1 MGRLDSFVKKRNA
14 LLIAAAKSVIEWYAQ
29 PTSDSQ
35 VIGELFSQEM
45 MAATFHVRGGI
56 NFSMVFKRQLE
67 STDFPRIQAAVMAN
81 WYQKRE
87 LLTPQDADSF
97 FLEFAEHMDHEFLFV
112 QEISAGLTRASRL
125 FPASDFTSAY
135 HAQRTPWTLHLT
147 VKGCADYTAD
157 TVIHSSPH
165 ELLLIAPNASLHYKR
180 SERVPSWTHYWAIF
194 QPKSE
199 WLELMD
205 WQMVTYGIYRLPLH
219 EKKELNTIRHLF
231 AAMVELY
238 DRPSQMM
245 QRLLENLLE
254 QVLLRAGDA
263 LYNQGKQHT
272 DPRILKACK
281 FIEDH
286 ISEPISVSDVANHC
300 SISDS
305 RIAHLF
311 KERTGQSV
319 KSFQDAVRIQRAKR
333 LLATTSEPIAIVG
346 TQVGYEDPAQFSKF
360 FARKLNTS
368 PRAFRKTFG
377 ERLVDNEN

>member
-1 MGRLDSFVKKRNA
+1 MGRLDLFVKKRNA
-14 LLIAAAKSVIEWYAQ
+14 LLIAAAQSVIEWYAQ

-45 MAATFHVRGGI
+45 MAATFHVRGGV
-56 NFSMVFKRQLE
+56 NFPMVFKRQLE

-81 WYQKRE
+81 WYDKRE
-87 LLTPQDADSF
+87 HLTPQDADRF
-97 FLEFAEHMDHEFLFV
+97 FHEFAEYTDHEFLFG

-125 FPASDFTSAY
+125 FPASDFATAY

-147 VKGCADYTAD
+147 LKGSADYVAD
-157 TVIHSSPH
+157 GVIHSSPN
-165 ELLLIAPNASLHYKR
+165 ELLLIAPYASLHYKR
-180 SERVPSWTHYWAIF
+180 SARAPSWTHYWTIF
-194 QPKSE
+194 QPKRD

-205 WQMVTYGIYRLPLH
+205 WQMATYGIYRLPLPD
-219 EKKELNTIRHLF
+219 EEELNTIRQLF
-231 AAMVELY
+231 EAMLKLY
-238 DRPSQMM
+238 EKPGQFI

-254 QVLLRAGDA
+254 QVLLRACDA
-263 LYNQGKQHT
+263 TSNEGKQRT

-286 ISEPISVSDVANHC
+286 ISEAISVSDVASHC
-300 SISDS
+300 NISES

-333 LLATTSEPIAIVG
+333 LLATTSESIAIVG
-346 TQVGYEDPAQFSKF
+346 TRVGYEDPAQFSKF
-360 FARKLNTS
+360 FARKLNIS

-377 ERLVDNEN
+377 DTSKINK